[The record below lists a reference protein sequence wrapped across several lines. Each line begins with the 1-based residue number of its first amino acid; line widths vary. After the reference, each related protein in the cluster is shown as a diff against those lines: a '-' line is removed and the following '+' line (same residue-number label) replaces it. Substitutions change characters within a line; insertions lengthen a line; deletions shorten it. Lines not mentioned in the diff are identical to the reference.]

1 MTPARLMTIPQAAE
15 ALGVIY
21 FIRTRKAIKIG
32 YATDLKKR
40 LTQLQVGNSNPLKV
54 MLTVPGTKEDEALL
68 HHLLREHRIR
78 GEWFKPSPFVT
89 WMIGLTEMRGQ
100 VAGLREYLE
109 ERIEYL
115 ENNKPPEGWVI
126 PKVIVG

>member
-1 MTPARLMTIPQAAE
+1 MTRLLTISQAAGE
-15 ALGVIY
+15 PEGTIY
-21 FIRTRKAIKIG
+21 FVRTRKAIKIG
-32 YATDLKKR
+32 FATNLKQR

-78 GEWFKPSPFVT
+78 GEWFRPDVFV
-89 WMIGLTEMRGQ
+89 MVVIGMVEARGK
-100 VAGLREYLE
+100 VEGFREYLE

-115 ENNKPPEGWVI
+115 QNNRPPEGWVI
-126 PKVIVG
+126 KGVFVPA